1 MRLTLDTVGKVDW
14 PRDQQGR
21 PLCPEGF
28 EALAEKLKRPLHPPG
43 RDVRCIVSVGMLTE
57 GWDCRTVTHIVGLR
71 PFMSQLLCEQVV
83 GRGLRRFSYDPRED
97 GKLTEEVAKVFGVP
111 FEVIPFKESAGGG
124 NGGGEKRHHVH
135 AIPGKSAF
143 EIRYPRVDG
152 YGQAVRNR
160 VTVDWDSVASLYLDP
175 TSIPPE
181 VQMKA
186 AVLSNGGRPSLM
198 GPGKIENVDLN
209 PYRKDR
215 RFQELVFELAG
226 DLTRT
231 YLAQPGCEVPSHRL
245 FPQMARIAERYLR
258 EKVTPLPPADIL
270 DVFLSP
276 YYGWVV
282 DRLAL
287 EAIKPDTCQG
297 EAPELPRYE
306 TNRGPGSTA
315 DVDFW
320 TSRDVREVVH
330 SHLNYVV
337 ADTKK
342 WEQSA
347 AYVLDTHRL
356 VECFVK
362 NAGLGFAIPYIH
374 NGEPHDYMPDFIV
387 RLKTDP
393 PAHLILETKGF
404 DPLREVK
411 AQAAARWVNAV
422 NADGTYGLWRY
433 AVARAVDQVAPKI
446 EEAAAAP
453 APA

>member
-1 MRLTLDTVGKVDW
+1 
-14 PRDQQGR
+14 
-21 PLCPEGF
+21 
-28 EALAEKLKRPLHPPG
+28 
-43 RDVRCIVSVGMLTE
+43 
-57 GWDCRTVTHIVGLR
+57 VTHIVGLR

-83 GRGLRRFSYDPRED
+83 GRGLRRFSYDPGQD

-111 FEVIPFKESAGGG
+111 FEGIPLKESARGGG
-124 NGGGEKRHHVH
+124 GGGEKRRHVH
-135 AIPGKSAF
+135 AIPEKAAF

-160 VTVDWDSVASLYLDP
+160 VAVDWDRVPRLYLDP
-175 TSIPPE
+175 TRIPPE
-181 VQMKA
+181 VQVKA
-186 AVLSNGGRPSLM
+186 AVFSNQGRLSLM
-198 GPGKIENVDLN
+198 GPGKIEDLSLN
-209 PYRKDR
+209 PYRKGR
-215 RFQELVFELAG
+215 RFQELVFELAR

-245 FPQMARIAERYLR
+245 FPQVAKIAERYLK
-258 EKVTPLPPADIL
+258 EKVRPLPPADIL

-282 DRLAL
+282 ESLVE
-287 EAIKPDTCQG
+287 EAIKSDTSQG

-315 DVDFW
+315 EVDFW
-320 TSRDVREVVH
+320 TSRDVREVLR
-330 SHLNYVV
+330 SHVNFVV
-337 ADTKK
+337 ADTRK

-347 AYVLDTHRL
+347 AYVLDTHPL

-374 NGEPHDYMPDFIV
+374 NGEPHDYQPDFIV

-393 PAHLILETKGF
+393 PSHLILETKGF

-422 NADGTYGLWRY
+422 NADGTYGPWRY
-433 AVARAVDQVAPKI
+433 ALARSVGQVAAKI
-446 EEAAAAP
+446 EEAAAPDAC
-453 APA
+453 